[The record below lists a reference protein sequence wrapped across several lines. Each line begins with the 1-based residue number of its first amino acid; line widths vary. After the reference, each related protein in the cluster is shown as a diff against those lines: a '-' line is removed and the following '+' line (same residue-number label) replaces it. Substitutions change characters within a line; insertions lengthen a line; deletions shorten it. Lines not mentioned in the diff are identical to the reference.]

1 MKNENALSEFV
12 HALDLQN
19 NVLGKARNAFLLKES
34 ERKHFEAT
42 LVREAEGKS
51 HAERTINAQ
60 ANPSWLL
67 FQQELARLE
76 AVYEFQKLRFEI
88 LDKEWQSQY
97 LTCKLDG
104 AVIRKQ
110 GA

>member
-1 MKNENALSEFV
+1 M
-12 HALDLQN
+12 
-19 NVLGKARNAFLLKES
+19 LGKARNAYLIKES
-34 ERKHFEAT
+34 ERKHFEAM
-42 LVREAEGKS
+42 LIRDAAGKS
-51 HAERTINAQ
+51 HAERVINAQ
-60 ANPSWLL
+60 AASEWVT
-67 FQQELARLE
+67 FQRELARLE